1 MLGPRISE
9 RYKYMTVPQAAKR
22 LGIHP
27 AKCCRCVRDSIV
39 PPPTNINEHSLR
51 FFDEAWLKKTEAV
64 IENSFEN
71 QVRWQTE
78 G

>member
-9 RYKYMTVPQAAKR
+9 RYEYMTVPQVAKY

-27 AKCCRCVRDSIV
+27 AKFRRRVRDGIVGIV
-39 PPPTNINEHSLR
+39 PPPININEHGLR
-51 FFDEAWLKKTEAV
+51 FFDEAWLKKTKAV

-71 QVRWQTE
+71 
-78 G
+78 

>member
-1 MLGPRISE
+1 MAGPKISE

-22 LGIHP
+22 LGIHQ
-27 AKCCRCVRDSIV
+27 AKLRRRLRDGIF
-39 PPPTNINEHSLR
+39 PPPTYINEHGLK
-51 FFDEAWLKKTEAV
+51 FFNEAWLRKTKTI

-71 QVRWQTE
+71 QVRRQME